1 MRATAAFASLLTGAQ
16 LACNPGPTPCITPG
30 TCPAGY
36 ECLANRCMP
45 LGGEPVPENS
55 ERRVMHPIAMAVVSA
70 HSHRAAEQ
78 LPAAITFGSRTVGS
92 VALYLRFEPPPGAA
106 SHLHT
111 ALLLL
116 EPMAGTRP
124 STKQVLVEV
133 WRVQDEWHSGSLH
146 WVSQPRLA
154 LPRSYGLARSSPPST
169 LRIDVT
175 EIVRYQSEHPRS
187 NHGLALKADGDGPHG
202 ASFAT
207 GSGGGKGPRL
217 ELYLHQ

>member
-1 MRATAAFASLLTGAQ
+1 MRATAALAPVIASVQ
-16 LACNPGPTPCITPG
+16 LACAPGPTPCITPG

-36 ECLANRCMP
+36 ECLANRCVP

-55 ERRVMHPIAMAVVSA
+55 ERRVLRPSAMALVSA
-70 HSHRAAEQ
+70 RDHRAADE

-92 VALYLRFEPPPGAA
+92 VALYLRFDPMPDAA
-106 SHLHT
+106 PRLDT

-124 STKQVLVEV
+124 SAEEVLVEV
-133 WRVQDEWHSGSLH
+133 WRVQDEWHTGSLH

-154 LPRSYGLARSSPPST
+154 LPRSRGLARSSPPST

-175 EIVRYQSEHPRS
+175 DIVRYQTEHPRG

-207 GSGGGKGPRL
+207 GSGDGRGPRL
-217 ELYLHQ
+217 ELYLRQ